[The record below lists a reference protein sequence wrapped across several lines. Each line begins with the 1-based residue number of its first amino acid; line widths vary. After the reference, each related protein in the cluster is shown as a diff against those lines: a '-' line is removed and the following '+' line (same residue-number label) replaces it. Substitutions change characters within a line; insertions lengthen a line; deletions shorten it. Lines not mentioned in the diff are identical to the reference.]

1 MHASSGLELLGRL
14 KDLLYLVLVSIV
26 WGFSFII
33 IKGTLASLDSNFVS
47 LARMLLSFLVLLPF
61 ARISGIRFID
71 KMRLMLIGGVQFG
84 LMYVA
89 YVASF
94 HYLPAHVIAL
104 MTTTTPLF
112 VAAFSDLFNK
122 EVQHKILL
130 AAALA
135 VAGGAVIKLPAQ
147 SMTAGLYGIALIQI
161 SNAAFAYGQI
171 AYKRLMKTQENLR
184 DKRVFGLM
192 YGGAVLVTGIFSI
205 AFTDYH
211 HLSVQPHQWMAL
223 GYLGIIAS
231 GVCFFLWNLGARK
244 VNEGT
249 LAVMNNLK
257 IPIGVFAGLVVLKEN
272 TDYLRLA
279 AGCVLFAAALWVA
292 TGRNRSQV

>member
-1 MHASSGLELLGRL
+1 
-14 KDLLYLVLVSIV
+14 LLYLVLVSIV
-26 WGFSFII
+26 WGFSFIV

-47 LARMLLSFLVLLPF
+47 LARMLLSFLVLIPF
-61 ARISGIRFID
+61 ARVSGIRFLD
-71 KMRLMLIGGVQFG
+71 KMRFMLIGGVQFG
-84 LMYVA
+84 LMYIA

-122 EVQHKILL
+122 EAQRKVLW
-130 AAALA
+130 AAVLA
-135 VAGGAVIKLPAQ
+135 VAGGAVIKLPGQ
-147 SMTAGLYGIALIQI
+147 SLAAGLCGIALIQI

-171 AYKRLMKTQENLR
+171 AYKRLMKTQGNLR
-184 DKRVFGLM
+184 DKNVFGFM
-192 YGGAVLVTGIFSI
+192 YGGAVLVTGIFSM
-205 AFTDYH
+205 AFTDYR

-223 GYLGIIAS
+223 AYLGIVAS
-231 GVCFFLWNLGARK
+231 GVCFFLWNVGARK

-257 IPIGVFAGLVVLKEN
+257 IPIGVVAGLVILRES

-279 AGCVLFAAALWVA
+279 AGCVLFAAALWVTA
-292 TGRNRSQV
+292 GLRSQVPG

>member
-1 MHASSGLELLGRL
+1 M
-14 KDLLYLVLVSIV
+14 KTLLYLVLVSIV

-47 LARMLLSFLVLLPF
+47 LARMLLSFLVLIPF
-61 ARISGIRFID
+61 VRLSGIRFFD
-71 KMRLMLIGGVQFG
+71 KLQLMLIGGVQFG

-94 HYLPAHVIAL
+94 RYLPAHVIAL

-112 VAAFSDLFNK
+112 VAVFSDLFNK
-122 EVQHKILL
+122 EVRKIILL
-130 AAALA
+130 AAVLA
-135 VAGGAVIKLPAQ
+135 AVGGAVIKLPKQ
-147 SMTAGLYGIALIQI
+147 SMTASLWGITLIQI

-171 AYKRLMKTQENLR
+171 AYKRLMGERESLR
-184 DKRVFGLM
+184 DKKVFGLM
-192 YGGAVLVTGIFSI
+192 YGGAVVVTAIFSI
-205 AFTDYH
+205 VYTDYA
-211 HLSVQPHQWMAL
+211 HLTVHPHQWMSLA
-223 GYLGIIAS
+223 YLGIIAS
-231 GVCFFLWNLGARK
+231 GLCFLLWNLGARK

-257 IPIGVFAGLVVLKEN
+257 IPIGVIAGLVILKEN

-279 AGCVLFAAALWVA
+279 AGCGLFAAALWIASYRRFQV
-292 TGRNRSQV
+292 TG